1 MGKIT
6 LGYWKIRGLGQIP
19 RLLAAYTGLEV
30 ENHFYTEWNQ
40 WHGED
45 KQNLG
50 LDFPNLPYLI
60 DGDFK
65 LTESS
70 AINRYIILQSGHS

>member
-1 MGKIT
+1 MGKLI
-6 LGYWKIRGLGQIP
+6 LGYWKIRGLGQLP
-19 RLLAAYTGLEV
+19 RLLAAYTGLEL
-30 ENHFYTEWNQ
+30 EDNFYIEWNK

-45 KQNLG
+45 KLNLG